1 MFQFVICVIAILYIF
16 FDVNYFLRII
26 FTVVVGRLFEKRV
39 KITEPTTIYGESKG
53 LNRYSLV
60 LNGVKPIILK
70 LKALYV

>member
-60 LNGVKPIILK
+60 LNGFKPLILK